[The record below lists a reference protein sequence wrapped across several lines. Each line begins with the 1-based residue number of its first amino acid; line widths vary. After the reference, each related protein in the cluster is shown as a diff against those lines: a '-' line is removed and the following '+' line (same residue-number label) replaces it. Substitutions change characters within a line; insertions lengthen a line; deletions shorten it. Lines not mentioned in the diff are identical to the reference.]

1 MRDHQA
7 VYWDKVARD
16 SQEEPLF
23 PSPHGLILDENPLD
37 EINVFSRSLPCLNLA
52 ASTSVFSPPYLP
64 PCGPMAN
71 V

>member
-7 VYWDKVARD
+7 VYWEKVRD
-16 SQEEPLF
+16 SQEQPPF
-23 PSPHGLILDENPLD
+23 PSPRGLISDENPLD
-37 EINVFSRSLPCLNLA
+37 EINVFSRSLPGLDLA
-52 ASTSVFSPPYLP
+52 ASTSVFSPSYLP

>member
-1 MRDHQA
+1 MQDHQA
-7 VYWDKVARD
+7 FYWDKVRD
-16 SQEEPLF
+16 SQKVPPL

-37 EINVFSRSLPCLNLA
+37 EINVFSRSLPSLDLA
-52 ASTSVFSPPYLP
+52 ASTSVFSPSYLP